1 MTAKAKG
8 QPVSTE
14 ARATLDRIREALAGR
29 HLREVRMFG
38 AVAVMLDG
46 AMAVAVH
53 QDGSLL
59 VRVDPAR
66 DADLVTRPGAARATM
81 GSDRSMGPGWIHV
94 RAPSVSHDA
103 ALAGWLDLATTY
115 LCQRAL

>member
-1 MTAKAKG
+1 MTAKCKPLSA
-8 QPVSTE
+8 E
-14 ARATLDRIREALAGR
+14 AHATLDRIHTAMAGR
-29 HLREVRMFG
+29 HLRDVRMFG

-66 DADLVTRPGAARATM
+66 DADLVTRPGAERATM
-81 GSDRSMGPGWIHV
+81 GRHRSMGPGWIHV
-94 RAPSVSHDA
+94 EAATVDRDA
-103 ALAGWLDLATTY
+103 ALASWLELSTTY
-115 LCQRAL
+115 LSQHAL